1 MLKSLRYRLLAWFLA
16 IVLLAVALIVPSTFV
31 YHSFENRIGYVTQ
44 QIGSVHVDFLN
55 DTKAVN
61 DFLLVEPAN
70 TDFFVKGDNPSLNYH
85 LGKSAEILLS
95 LETIRNSGQ
104 IRAFGITPDL
114 DTLKA
119 NLEQY
124 NLLLDSLV
132 YLVYKRGYQ
141 NFGLEGELYDYGT
154 LLETSSGLDKQDVYQ
169 LRKIE
174 NEHFFNSDTASVG
187 RLMRMTTDM
196 KKKLAGNVR
205 LLHSSRT
212 KTSELI
218 DNYEQAFIRLVELD
232 QQTGIR
238 KNIALKA
245 QLNIQSM
252 QIEHIF
258 ARLAAKSIA
267 MQKTLMQRLTLF
279 YILSLFLIFILSI
292 VFSYAAA
299 RHTVSHLE
307 ALTNYISVLSSKG
320 QDHSNPIDLNNSA
333 REIKQIYREFR
344 NLLSQLKIWEKQ
356 RDKALQSAEYTQQR
370 YQELADMLPQSI
382 FETDTMG
389 NYTYVNKAWYK
400 AFGYSPRDLEEG
412 LNLIETLNPESE
424 REKILGQ
431 ERIENSSFQAIRK
444 DGLRF
449 PVSVYT
455 DNIVKDGNIDGRRGI
470 IVDITDKVNYIKS
483 LQQETSKAKISDE
496 LKSSFL
502 ANMSHEIR
510 TPMNSIIGFS
520 NLLAS
525 ENIPD
530 VQKKDFVN
538 YIRNSSEI
546 LLNLVDDIIDIAKI
560 EAGELKINKKECE
573 IIGMGR
579 ELLTMSEES
588 KKKFNKLQLELTFRP
603 DPDYPELLLKTDVFR
618 LRQILINLINNAI
631 KFTEKGSVEFG
642 FSVRDDRFIEFYV
655 KDTGVGLSRNELD
668 VIFERFKRARRSEEK
683 NIVGTGLGLAISKNL
698 VQLLGGEMWVDS
710 TPGAGTMFLFTIPY
724 LKITRLPVEEKP
736 GLTEETNYNWAD
748 AGIMIVEDD
757 PASITFMK
765 EVFKNSGV
773 RLFHACNGI
782 EAVKMFRQNE
792 CIDLVI
798 MDIQLPEMDGY
809 EATRLIKSINGSIPV
824 IAQTAFAMS
833 GDREKM
839 TLAGFDDYLSKPVNI
854 PRLLAMVNHWLTSAR
869 SGAKP
874 KLTSVMHPPSHSE
887 LGFLKN

>member
-16 IVLLAVALIVPSTFV
+16 IVLLTVALIIPSTFI

-44 QIGSVHVDFLN
+44 QIGSLHVDFLN
-55 DTKAVN
+55 DSRAVN

-70 TDFFVKGDNPSLNYH
+70 SDFFVKGDNPNLNYH
-85 LGKSAEILLS
+85 LRKSADILLS
-95 LETIRNSGQ
+95 LEKIRNSRQ
-104 IRAFGITPDL
+104 IKAFGIVPDL
-114 DTLKA
+114 GTLKD
-119 NLEQY
+119 NLGQY
-124 NLLLDSLV
+124 NFLLDSLV

-141 NFGLEGELYDYGT
+141 NFGLEGELYDYGS
-154 LLETSSGLDKQDVYQ
+154 LLETSSCLDKQDVYQ

-174 NEHFFNSDTASVG
+174 NEYFFNSDNASVDK
-187 RLMRMTTDM
+187 LLQMTLEL
-196 KKKLAGNVR
+196 KKKLAGNGR
-205 LLHSSRT
+205 LLQSSRA
-212 KTSELI
+212 KASELI
-218 DNYEQAFIRLVELD
+218 DNYERAFIRLVELD
-232 QQTGIR
+232 QQSGIR

-245 QLNIQSM
+245 QLNLQSM
-252 QIEHIF
+252 HIEHVF
-258 ARLAAKSIA
+258 ARLTAKSIT
-267 MQKTLMQRLTLF
+267 MQKALMQRLTLF

-307 ALTNYISVLSSKG
+307 ALTNYISVLSSNQ
-320 QDHSNPIDLNNSA
+320 QDHSKPIDLQNSA

-370 YQELADMLPQSI
+370 YQELADMLPQSV
-382 FETDTMG
+382 FETDMMG

-431 ERIENSSFQAIRK
+431 DRIENSNFQAICK
-444 DGLRF
+444 DGKRF

-455 DNIVKDGNIDGRRGI
+455 DNIVKDGKIDGRRGI

-525 ENIPD
+525 EHIPD
-530 VQKKDFVN
+530 LQKKDFVN
-538 YIRNSSEI
+538 YIRTSSEI

-560 EAGELKINKKECE
+560 EAGELKIIKKECE
-573 IIGMGR
+573 IYGLGR

-588 KKKFNKLQLELTFRP
+588 KKKFNKQQLELTFHP
-603 DPDYPELLLKTDVFR
+603 DPDHQELLLKTDAFR

-642 FSVRDDRFIEFYV
+642 FSVRDERFIEFYV

-710 TPGAGTMFLFTIPY
+710 TPGAGTMFLFTVPY
-724 LKITRLPVEEKP
+724 LRITRLPAEEEP
-736 GLTEETNYNWAD
+736 VITEETKYNWTD
-748 AGIMIVEDD
+748 AGILIVEDD
-757 PASITFMK
+757 PASISFIK
-765 EVFKNSGV
+765 EVFKNTGV
-773 RLFHACNGI
+773 RLLHACNGI
-782 EAVKMFRQNE
+782 EAVSLFRQNE

-809 EATRLIKSINGSIPV
+809 EATRLIKSINGNIPV

-839 TLAGFDDYLSKPVNI
+839 TLAGFDDYLAKPVNI
-854 PRLLAMVNHWLTSAR
+854 PRLLAMVHHWLTTAR
-869 SGAKP
+869 SAVKP
-874 KLTSVMHPPSHSE
+874 KLTSVMNTPSHSNM
-887 LGFLKN
+887 GYLKN